1 MRQDEL
7 DLVVWQQVSALLA
20 DPSLIEV
27 ELERRLAELR
37 QGDPARNQRARLE
50 RELARVTT
58 ATRRLVEAY
67 QEELLT
73 LDELRG
79 RMPELRKKEVSLRT
93 QLDTLDAQIID
104 RDSCLALADDLASFL
119 ARLHQAAQSSSVP
132 DRQRVLRLL
141 VREVLV
147 GRDRILVRHS
157 IPSSRWEPPPGLL
170 LRGRSHLS
178 ALVRG
183 VLEETGCTV
192 QPGPVGRQNVDR
204 VSSGSL
210 IDMVQTVED
219 WPRDGAP

>member
-1 MRQDEL
+1 LASRLYPEGRVCDAKPVRQDEL

-132 DRQRVLRLL
+132 DRQRGAAIAGQGSPR
-141 VREVLV
+141 R
-147 GRDRILVRHS
+147 
-157 IPSSRWEPPPGLL
+157 P
-170 LRGRSHLS
+170 RSH
-178 ALVRG
+178 
-183 VLEETGCTV
+183 
-192 QPGPVGRQNVDR
+192 PGPALHPELQ
-204 VSSGSL
+204 
-210 IDMVQTVED
+210 M
-219 WPRDGAP
+219 GAPARFVVAWEESSLRPGARGT